1 MRVGVVVHG
10 ILTRPL
16 WVKSEL
22 VFPEGTKVQGQVVQL
37 SPIPS
42 SDHIR
47 ALLDGDF
54 TPQKTPLIDFN
65 SIEAGGVT
73 YPLHTVARMQK
84 IEMVRFAA
92 TPHRSLP
99 HEAVDAVKQKIA
111 EFYDSIFAPGKGER
125 ALRLAYSQLPYHPQ
139 RIWTGSEFVADL
151 SSSADINLQA
161 RPRLL
166 QTPEDWIAKDIPPGA
181 IVKARLETAVNSD
194 EAKRGE
200 AVKAVLTEPLFSHE
214 HQVLLTEGTE
224 LNGTVLQ
231 AKPSRS
237 FGRNGKLRFLFQKV
251 STEHAHQSQ
260 TLFGTVSGAAGA
272 AQSLKIGNE
281 GQVEAQPD
289 NNRYIGPL
297 ILGVLAAHGL
307 DDDGGAGAQVTA
319 ANGFGVIARIVALTS
334 GSRNVA
340 TGFGAYGFAKSIYFR
355 FIARGHA
362 VIFPQDTPLEVQLS
376 PR

>member
-1 MRVGVVVHG
+1 
-10 ILTRPL
+10 
-16 WVKSEL
+16 
-22 VFPEGTKVQGQVVQL
+22 
-37 SPIPS
+37 
-42 SDHIR
+42 
-47 ALLDGDF
+47 
-54 TPQKTPLIDFN
+54 
-65 SIEAGGVT
+65 
-73 YPLHTVARMQK
+73 
-84 IEMVRFAA
+84 
-92 TPHRSLP
+92 
-99 HEAVDAVKQKIA
+99 
-111 EFYDSIFAPGKGER
+111 
-125 ALRLAYSQLPYHPQ
+125 
-139 RIWTGSEFVADL
+139 
-151 SSSADINLQA
+151 
-161 RPRLL
+161 
-166 QTPEDWIAKDIPPGA
+166 
-181 IVKARLETAVNSD
+181 
-194 EAKRGE
+194 
-200 AVKAVLTEPLFSHE
+200 
-214 HQVLLTEGTE
+214 VLLTEGTE
-224 LNGTVLQ
+224 LDGTVLQ